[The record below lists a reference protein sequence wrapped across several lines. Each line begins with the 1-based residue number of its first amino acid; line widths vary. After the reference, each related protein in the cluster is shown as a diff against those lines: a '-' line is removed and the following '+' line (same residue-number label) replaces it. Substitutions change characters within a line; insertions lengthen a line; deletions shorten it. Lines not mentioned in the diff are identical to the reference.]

1 MKWGEH
7 QYGERQYKEQT
18 WFALAD
24 NLFALSDKLPHPSPE
39 LPSTLSDLNIVKL
52 LSSTPKPST
61 RRVKTEL
68 SEINAN
74 LPSRKISRITR
85 KSVNLRHFNDENMAL
100 HGFGSVKS
108 AFMARIRSPA
118 KQKERHPRGAL
129 FYI

>member
-1 MKWGEH
+1 MKWGER

-18 WFALAD
+18 YFALAD
-24 NLFALSDKLPHPSPE
+24 KLFALEEKLFALADKLPHPSPE
-39 LPSTLSDLNIVKL
+39 LPSTSSDLNIVKL

-74 LPSRKISRITR
+74 LPSRKISRFTR

-100 HGFGSVKS
+100 HGFGSV
-108 AFMARIRSPA
+108 
-118 KQKERHPRGAL
+118 
-129 FYI
+129 